1 MSTNFQQSLSEHVAR
16 LTNNGESIVTFLHDA
31 MNDDSGY
38 FKQCHR
44 LQAAG
49 ILAKHSKDEDALAY
63 IRENQPNP
71 RNNPRNIHKE
81 ESLTKIHLAQLVERA
96 TGDGLIIIQH
106 LIDVMQGR
114 NPAVEEGLTPFKPH
128 HRMTAA
134 SELIKLGCCTS
145 TLIPDGTGAH
155 SAPTTDA
162 NETQPTRRGV
172 PRGRPATHAEVQ
184 DLDGRTPEER
194 ENDAQVIA
202 QHTQEIEQ
210 ELANMTDEERNPP
223 LKYEPN
229 YSMWRQI
236 GMGGVTPPPPGQD
249 MTEPIQRMNEIIA
262 RQEKAFAAKMRE
274 KQRNDNDDYDDS

>member
-16 LTNNGESIVTFLHDA
+16 LTNNGESIVTFLHNA

-38 FKQCHR
+38 FQQCHR

-63 IRENQPNP
+63 IRENQPAQ
-71 RNNPRNIHKE
+71 RNNTRNIHKE
-81 ESLTKIHLAQLVERA
+81 ESLTKIHLAQLVQRA

-134 SELIKLGCCTS
+134 AELIKLGCCAS
-145 TLIPDGTGAH
+145 TLIPEPINDDGIH
-155 SAPTTDA
+155 
-162 NETQPTRRGV
+162 PTRRGV

-194 ENDAQVIA
+194 ENDAQAIA
-202 QHTQEIEQ
+202 RHAKRIREKVAGMTKE
-210 ELANMTDEERNPP
+210 ELNPP
-223 LKYEPN
+223 LKYTPD
-229 YSMWRQI
+229 YSMWDQI
-236 GMGGVTPPPPGQD
+236 GLGTPPPPGFD
-249 MTEPIQRMNEIIA
+249 MSEAIERMNDTIA
-262 RQEKAFAAKMRE
+262 RQKKAPRGEGAGKTEER
-274 KQRNDNDDYDDS
+274 Q

>member
-38 FKQCHR
+38 FQQCHR

-49 ILAKHSKDEDALAY
+49 ILAKHSKDEEALAY

-145 TLIPDGTGAH
+145 TLIPEPINDDGIH
-155 SAPTTDA
+155 
-162 NETQPTRRGV
+162 PTRRGV

>member
-38 FKQCHR
+38 FQQCHR

-63 IRENQPNP
+63 LRENQPTP

-134 SELIKLGCCTS
+134 AELIKLGCCTS
-145 TLIPDGTGAH
+145 TLIPEPINDDGIH
-155 SAPTTDA
+155 
-162 NETQPTRRGV
+162 PTRRGV
-172 PRGRPATHAEVQ
+172 PSGRPTTHAEVQ

-194 ENDAQVIA
+194 ENDAQAIA
-202 QHTQEIEQ
+202 RHAKRIREKVAGMTKE
-210 ELANMTDEERNPP
+210 ELNPP
-223 LKYEPN
+223 LKYTPD
-229 YSMWRQI
+229 YSMWDQI
-236 GMGGVTPPPPGQD
+236 GLGTPPPPGFD
-249 MTEPIQRMNEIIA
+249 MSEAIERMNDTIA
-262 RQEKAFAAKMRE
+262 RQKKALAAKALE
-274 KQRNDNDDYDDS
+274 KQRSDNDDDDDG